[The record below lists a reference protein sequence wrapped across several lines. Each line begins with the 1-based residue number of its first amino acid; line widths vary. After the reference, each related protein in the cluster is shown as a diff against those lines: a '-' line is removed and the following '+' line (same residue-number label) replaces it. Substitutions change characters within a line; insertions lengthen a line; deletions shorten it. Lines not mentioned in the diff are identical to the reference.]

1 MVFSYPGEEKN
12 AIEGVSFKIKAGQMV
27 VIVGVNGSGKS
38 SIIKLFNRLYDP
50 SGGTIFLDGT
60 PIQDYRIADVRR
72 AMAVLRQNHIP
83 YPLSIRE
90 NIALGLSERRVN
102 DDALLGELEEAA
114 DQGGALSFIKKL
126 DKGMDTVLKPVT
138 LTFIFPMGRTRT

>member
-60 PIQDYRIADVRR
+60 PIQDYCIADVRR

-114 DQGGALSFIKKL
+114 D
-126 DKGMDTVLKPVT
+126 
-138 LTFIFPMGRTRT
+138 